1 MPYHPQTSGKP
12 ERYNQS
18 INQEVNQVPSEAPGE
33 LEEAI
38 SDFVNY
44 SNQRRYHKAL
54 SNVTPNDVLKGG
66 ILSRRREVKAQTLAS
81 RQRYNRQHRESSNTA
96 ISPWSLLNEN
106 VPLSLVSDSRQ
117 KGDGRT

>member
-1 MPYHPQTSGKP
+1 M
-12 ERYNQS
+12 
-18 INQEVNQVPSEAPGE
+18 NQVPSEAPGE

-44 SNQRRYHKAL
+44 FDQRSYHKAL
-54 SNVTPNDVLKGG
+54 SDVTPNDVLKGG
-66 ILSRRREVKAQTLAS
+66 ILIRRREVKAQTLAS

-106 VPLSLVSDSRQ
+106 VPLSLFANTHSWNMRLPPENGQ
-117 KGDGRT
+117 LP